1 MPLGEIGQSGR
12 FQAELGLVL
21 RTDQGLRGPC
31 GMPVMDGH
39 GALRLP
45 KPAVCPNRLFRSQG
59 RRMPIIVNRGGP
71 ENEHID
77 LSSCAGGPDWE
88 AVRTFLELARCGSIR
103 SAADRMGL
111 SPNALRRKI
120 DDLERTLG
128 TVLVTRHV
136 DGIRPTPEGAEILL
150 AAKRMEEAA
159 FGLVRARN
167 RAVPAMSGEV
177 RIGVTEAFGTFWLGP
192 RLVEFQRAYPQLAVD
207 LMCAMRSAD
216 VLRLEADVAIQL
228 ERPTSP
234 DVKVVRLGRI
244 HSMPAASPS
253 YLAIYGTPKTI
264 EDLCKH
270 RLAMQFADQTKSQEL
285 FTGLF
290 PEVELRKLV
299 KFSTNNSSALL
310 WAIIKGAGIGWSP
323 TYIHAMG
330 PKMVPLDLDADLPVR
345 YLAHL
350 SSRRGARAA
359 GPAHDRLDRREF
371 RSEGLSLVP
380 RRVHPSA
387 RSAAPVS
394 RPAAGQPVR
403 GADLGGET
411 TS

>member
-1 MPLGEIGQSGR
+1 
-12 FQAELGLVL
+12 
-21 RTDQGLRGPC
+21 
-31 GMPVMDGH
+31 
-39 GALRLP
+39 
-45 KPAVCPNRLFRSQG
+45 
-59 RRMPIIVNRGGP
+59 MPIIVNRGGP
-71 ENEHID
+71 ENEHVD
-77 LSSCAGGPDWE
+77 LSSSVGGPDWE

-120 DDLERTLG
+120 DELERTLG
-128 TVLVTRHV
+128 TVLITRHV
-136 DGIRPTPEGAEILL
+136 DGIRPTPEGAEILA

-177 RIGVTEAFGTFWLGP
+177 KIGITEAFGTFWLGP
-192 RLVEFQRAYPQLAVD
+192 RLVEFQRAYPQLSVD

-264 EDLCKH
+264 TDLFKH

-285 FTGLF
+285 LTGMF
-290 PEVELRKLV
+290 PEAELRKCV

-310 WAIIKGAGIGWSP
+310 
-323 TYIHAMG
+323 
-330 PKMVPLDLDADLPVR
+330 
-345 YLAHL
+345 
-350 SSRRGARAA
+350 
-359 GPAHDRLDRREF
+359 
-371 RSEGLSLVP
+371 
-380 RRVHPSA
+380 
-387 RSAAPVS
+387 
-394 RPAAGQPVR
+394 
-403 GADLGGET
+403 
-411 TS
+411 